1 MKRLLSIIQ
10 VILLCFTFTSLAQ
23 VPRPDHVVVL
33 ILENHA
39 YNQIIG
45 SKAAPYINSLL
56 KDKHCALFTNY
67 YAIMHPSQPNYL
79 AIFAGSN
86 FGIDNDDLPKNLPF
100 TYPNLGAELLSHH
113 LSFAGYSE
121 NLPSTGFNGVVSGN
135 YARRHNPWV
144 NWQGAKKNGIPA
156 TLNLSFNYFP
166 KDFNKL
172 PTVSFVIPNV
182 KNDMHDGKDPDRI
195 EQSDRWIKKN
205 LKSYIDWSKNHNSL
219 FILTFDEDNDLNG
232 NHIPTIFLGQM
243 VKGGNYNEK
252 VNHYSLLKTI
262 ETIYHL
268 PYANE
273 SQSAKLI
280 EDCWVS
286 GKKSKMK

>member
-1 MKRLLSIIQ
+1 MKRLLFLIQIIF
-10 VILLCFTFTSLAQ
+10 ICLTLTSLAQ

-39 YNQIIG
+39 YDQIIG

-86 FGIDNDDLPKNLPF
+86 FGIDNDDLPKILPF
-100 TYPNLGAELLSHH
+100 TFANLGAELLSHH
-113 LSFAGYSE
+113 LTFIGFSE
-121 NLPSTGFNGVVSGN
+121 NLPSAGFNGVVSGN
-135 YARRHNPWV
+135 YARKHNPWV
-144 NWQGAKKNGIPA
+144 NWQGAKKNNISA
-156 TLNLSFNYFP
+156 KLNLSFNSFP
-166 KDFNKL
+166 KNFTKL

-195 EQSDRWIKKN
+195 EQSDLWIKKN
-205 LKSYIDWSKNHNSL
+205 LKSYIDWSKKHNSL
-219 FILTFDEDNDLNG
+219 FILTFDEDNDLG
-232 NHIPTIFLGQM
+232 DNHIPTIFLGQM
-243 VKGGNYNEK
+243 VKGGSYKEK

-262 ETIYHL
+262 EAMYHL
-268 PYANE
+268 PYINE
-273 SQSAKLI
+273 SKNSRLI
-280 EDCWVS
+280 EGCWVTN
-286 GKKSKMK
+286 KNIMRK

>member
-1 MKRLLSIIQ
+1 MKKIIFAVQ
-10 VILLCFTFTSLAQ
+10 IIILCFSLTSLAQ

-39 YNQIIG
+39 FDQIIG
-45 SKAAPYINSLL
+45 SKAAPFVNSLL

-86 FGIDNDDLPKNLPF
+86 FGIDNDDLPENFPF

-113 LSFAGYSE
+113 LTFAGYSE
-121 NLPSTGFNGVVSGN
+121 NLPSVGFNGKILGN

-144 NWQGAKKNGIPA
+144 NWEGANKNGVPEK
-156 TLNLSFNYFP
+156 LNLPFKYFP

-182 KNDMHDGKDPDRI
+182 KNDMHDGKDPERI
-195 EQSDRWIKKN
+195 EQSDRWIKNN
-205 LKSYIDWSKNHNSL
+205 LKKYIDWTKTHNSI
-219 FILTFDEDNDLNG
+219 FILTFDEDNDLEG
-232 NHIPTIFLGQM
+232 NHIPTIFFGQM
-243 VKGGNYNEK
+243 VKGGNFNEK
-252 VNHYSLLKTI
+252 ENHYSLLRTI
-262 ETIYHL
+262 EDMYHL
-268 PYANE
+268 SYAGE
-273 SQSAKLI
+273 SKNTPAI
-280 EDCWVS
+280 ESCWLF
-286 GKKSKMK
+286 KKTSIKK